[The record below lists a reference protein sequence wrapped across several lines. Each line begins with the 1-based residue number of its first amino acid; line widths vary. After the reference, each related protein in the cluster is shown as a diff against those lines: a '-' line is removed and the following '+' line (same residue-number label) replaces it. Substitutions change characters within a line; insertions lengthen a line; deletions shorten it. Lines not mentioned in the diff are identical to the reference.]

1 MNQGWNIFR
10 KDFRHHWREIAAYLA
25 ILVAFTW
32 FEVRDWT
39 QPASAVAF
47 GAAASIFF
55 ASQFLSSLVVALVPI
70 SWIFLIVRVVQGESL
85 VGDRQFWVTRP
96 YDWRKLLAAKALFVL
111 AFINL
116 PLFVVDVL
124 LLARAG
130 FHPTSYLSGLLGMQ
144 VMLIFVVFLA
154 TAALAT
160 VTATIPQLLLAALL
174 AGLFAICL
182 SALASIIPNASFSSR
197 GDSFSAVLFIVTS
210 MAVILLQYSR
220 RRTAISRW
228 LIVGLGALITL
239 IMIATPYRWLIAR
252 DYPLSKGELPIHLTL
267 LPAKTTESSSVV
279 PNERSVPIHLPLSLS
294 GLPNDS
300 FLQLD
305 GIVVTLTNAAGFRW
319 DSGWLPQ
326 GPMLFPDQ
334 KTVDINFALKPSIF
348 DQMKSGSISAHLM
361 LAFTLYSDKDQRQF
375 VVPSGRFTLPEL
387 GWCSSET
394 QYWRGRELRCLVPPG
409 KPTFLLITSEMAA
422 STCPLRKE
430 EPPVPPG
437 KVARR
442 SIGGGG
448 FAPGISPIHVV
459 DIYLMNWDSALNRD
473 TSPGICPGTPLTL
486 SRPEAASRQR
496 LELQFDNLSLDAYRA
511 GPPVTVK

>member
-1 MNQGWNIFR
+1 MNQVWNIFR
-10 KDFRHHWREIAAYLA
+10 KDFQHHWREIAAYLA
-25 ILVAFTW
+25 ILVAFGW

-39 QPASAVAF
+39 QPASAMAF

-96 YDWRKLLAAKALFVL
+96 YHWAKLLAAKALFVL
-111 AFINL
+111 AVINL
-116 PLFVVDVL
+116 PLFLLDIF

-130 FHPTSYLSGLLGMQ
+130 FHPASHLSGLLSMQ
-144 VMLIFVVFLA
+144 LMLILLLFLA

-160 VTATIPQLLLAALL
+160 VTATIPQMLLAALL
-174 AGLFAICL
+174 AVLFAIGL
-182 SALASIIPNASFSSR
+182 SALASVIPNASFSSLS
-197 GDSFSAVLFIVTS
+197 DSFSPVLFIVTS
-210 MAVILLQYSR
+210 VAVILVQYSR
-220 RRTAISRW
+220 RRTALSRW
-228 LIVGLGALITL
+228 LIVGLGAMIAL
-239 IMIATPYRWLIAR
+239 IMIATPYRRLIAR
-252 DYPLSKGELPIHLTL
+252 DYPLNKGELRVHLAL
-267 LPAKTTESSSVV
+267 LSAETKESSSVV

-300 FLQLD
+300 FLQLN
-305 GIVVTLTNAAGFRW
+305 GMVVTMTNAAGFRW

-326 GPMLFPDQ
+326 GPILFPDQ
-334 KTVDINFALKPSIF
+334 KTVNINFALKPSIF
-348 DQMKSGSISAHLM
+348 DRMKSAPISAHLM
-361 LAFTLYSDKDQRQF
+361 LAFTLYRDKDQRQF

-409 KPTFLLITSEMAA
+409 NQTFLLIASEMAA

-430 EPPVPPG
+430 EPPLPSG
-437 KVARR
+437 KLARR
-442 SIGGGG
+442 SMASGPS
-448 FAPGISPIHVV
+448 APGISPIHVV
-459 DIYLMNWDSALNRD
+459 DIYLTNWDSALNRD

-486 SRPEAASRQR
+486 SHPEAASSRR
-496 LELQFDNLSLDAYRA
+496 LELEFDNLSLGAYRA
-511 GPPVTVK
+511 GPQ